1 MDICVSDSCSLWNIT
16 FFKRTNSNDIFNW
29 DQTIA
34 ILDQQWI
41 SDDHS
46 MVEYYHF
53 SFELLVLIIKKS
65 VWVDLMYHVWAHH
78 TCMTV
83 QWMSYSLFADSIKVL
98 SCIHYGSWMLSL
110 NAGCCCHAVTDLW
123 HYMFLWNSCVW
134 WNILGIMVPW
144 SVICSMLCDWR
155 DIE

>member
-65 VWVDLMYHVWAHH
+65 VWVDLMYHVWPIILAWRFSV
-78 TCMTV
+78 CPTV
-83 QWMSYSLFADSIKVL
+83 CLQTVLKYCRVSIMVL
-98 SCIHYGSWMLSL
+98 E
-110 NAGCCCHAVTDLW
+110 CCHWMQAVVVMQWLTYD
-123 HYMFLWNSCVW
+123 
-134 WNILGIMVPW
+134 I
-144 SVICSMLCDWR
+144 ICSYETLVYD
-155 DIE
+155 ETFLA